1 MSTKHLKL
9 DYEHW
14 SSDWLDVTEVQVGYE
29 VVFAAKHREHET
41 FVTLVPVPGEDRGA
55 LDATRREGCQYR
67 RVVRPRQG
75 APAVSEHTTT
85 YGSASKQTALEKTHQ
100 WLEDHSDG
108 LESEVTD
115 A

>member
-1 MSTKHLKL
+1 MATNCERLEY
-9 DYEHW
+9 DHW
-14 SSDWLDVTEVQVGYE
+14 SADWLDVTELQTGYE

-41 FVTLVPVPGEDRGA
+41 FVTLVPVPGEERGA
-55 LDATRREGCQYR
+55 LNATRREGCQYR
-67 RVVRPRQG
+67 RVVRARQG

-108 LESEVTD
+108 LGSEVTD